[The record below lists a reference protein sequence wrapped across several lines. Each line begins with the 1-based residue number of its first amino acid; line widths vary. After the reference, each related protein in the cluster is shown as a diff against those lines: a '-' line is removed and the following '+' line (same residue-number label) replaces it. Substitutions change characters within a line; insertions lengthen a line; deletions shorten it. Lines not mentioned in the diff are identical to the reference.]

1 MPRYKEITENLLQRL
16 RCGEWPIGEPF
27 PSIAMLQDEYKVA
40 GLNTIRQALSPLRD
54 AGYIVVQQGRRP
66 YVEALPEQDHNRTVD
81 VLTQLLA
88 ARRALDAAINALKN
102 VA

>member
-66 YVEALPEQDHNRTVD
+66 YVEALPEQ
-81 VLTQLLA
+81 LLA